1 MIQSFM
7 YGSAPP
13 IPDAPTSIIRR
24 KNRRK
29 RQTTEDG
36 YAHAYS
42 STNGSGNG
50 NGKEER
56 QPLLP
61 PVVVRDRSYS
71 PEQIK
76 RVPR

>member
-13 IPDAPTSIIRR
+13 IPDAPLTINRR

-29 RQTTEDG
+29 RTTTEDG
-36 YAHAYS
+36 YIHAHTH
-42 STNGSGNG
+42 TNTNG

-61 PVVVRDRSYS
+61 PAMVRDRSFS